1 MDQITPELVLEQRID
16 WLERVSESRTK
27 TKHSS
32 LKATWNKGR
41 TIKVIPG
48 SKADKPQLDSDEE
61 LKFEAGI
68 NSSIARSGTGAG
80 AITMNLTRL
89 FRG

>member
-1 MDQITPELVLEQRID
+1 MDQITPDLVVEQRID

-41 TIKVIPG
+41 TIKVIPD
-48 SKADKPQLDSDEE
+48 SKADKP
-61 LKFEAGI
+61 
-68 NSSIARSGTGAG
+68 
-80 AITMNLTRL
+80 
-89 FRG
+89 